1 MDAIRVCPNCQASIS
16 ETSEFCPQCGQKIEA
31 MPAQATPPAAQSAPP
46 AQSKKLK
53 KRWFVLGGGLILLAV
68 CACLAI
74 GGWFFGDQI
83 LEMAGIDLW
92 GMLPDSLPGLGSKTV
107 KGEYQPSEG
116 EASIQYSISKDG
128 VATFLDGERELTASI
143 TADKKASV
151 AWNNLTLD
159 GDGALTA
166 DEQAALEDFSEGEL
180 GEALLVL
187 PFNLACKQGADRPT
201 AEQMAALLVPLQ
213 MHLKYA
219 VTDRW
224 AEVQRLVEMSDCPQ
238 VIAGS
243 AQNADDEEPPL
254 FEVSPSSSVPFVMG
268 YFPFDEKG
276 SVEAE
281 PGAEPSDENSS
292 LNTPALNG
300 SAKPASICAPA
311 ASLTNAFLQPF
322 MVAADDDDD
331 DDDDDGDDGDDDDDD
346 DDGEGENG
354 KLITHPVN
362 ELGDCSAK
370 CRGACGM
377 DCTTT
382 NCTESTGERC
392 LVDKKTKKNTGYK
405 EPLII
410 YTCGVHTGCVWHD
423 GCYDACNEQYGC
435 DSWMAFYCMHGS
447 LSSCDEQACYDHG
460 VGNCQSWARGYGPFE
475 RQEVFQ
481 YSDLSNPIEPDLVTC
496 PIEVNLAVTPD
507 SVNKG
512 VMLQPYTFEWKVAS
526 ELPDFIEN
534 LTLEWDFG
542 GASTKD
548 NPSSGE
554 INLTREEAAAGGKIK
569 FAYNELG
576 SYDLTLKLIDNDRS
590 IELVTKTVPVVID
603 QMYDL
608 SGYWFIENGE
618 VISNNITCTGKDETD
633 PLLFPLLGT
642 LMGDFGSFTREAA
655 SGEYTWNLNAAKLP
669 PGTSPGDVIYNAKAV
684 QSADGVALTT
694 HSTFPQSSSS
704 SLPLSPQTKQA
715 AAGIGLAA
723 IPILPL
729 AWLGVRRK
737 SRALLAGALLLCLLA
752 AGCSGFIVMYGTVD
766 SQVTFKT
773 IEQTNNTQLGT
784 ITFNGGSAP
793 EGLYRLSD
801 GVAHYT
807 VDFTIGG
814 GVATIEGEE
823 VETSHCTG
831 TIDTKAT
838 GYVYQDLTVIFPEDD
853 DD

>member
-1 MDAIRVCPNCQASIS
+1 MDAIRICPNCQASIS
-16 ETSEFCPQCGQKIEA
+16 ETSEFCPQCGQKI
-31 MPAQATPPAAQSAPP
+31 QAASIQTAPQAVQSAPAAQP
-46 AQSKKLK
+46 KKLK

-68 CACLAI
+68 CACLAV

-92 GMLPDSLPGLGSKTV
+92 GNLPGLGGGTV
-107 KGEYQPSEG
+107 KGNYQASEG

-128 VATFLDGERELTASI
+128 VVTFSDGERELTASI
-143 TADKKASV
+143 TADKKANV
-151 AWNNLTLD
+151 VWNDMTLD

-166 DEQAALEDFSEGEL
+166 DEQAALKDFSDGEL

-187 PFNLACKQGADRPT
+187 PFNLACKQVADRPT
-201 AEQMAALLVPLQ
+201 PEQMAALLVPLQ
-213 MHLKYA
+213 MHLKYT

-224 AEVQRLVEMSDCPQ
+224 AEVQRLAAMSDCPQ

-254 FEVSPSSSVPFVMG
+254 FEVSPSSSVPFIMG

-281 PGAEPSDENSS
+281 SRTDSPGEGSS
-292 LNTPALNG
+292 LTAPALNG
-300 SAKPASICAPA
+300 SLKPASRCAPA

-322 MVAADDDDD
+322 VVFPQDDDDD
-331 DDDDDGDDGDDDDDD
+331 DS
-346 DDGEGENG
+346 GETKKQ

-362 ELGDCSAK
+362 ELGDCGAK
-370 CRGACGM
+370 CRGACGI

-382 NCTESTGERC
+382 NCTESNGERC

-410 YTCGVHTGCVWHD
+410 YTCGVHTGCIWHD

-435 DSWMAFYCMHGS
+435 DSWMATYCMHGS

-460 VGNCQSWARGYGPFE
+460 MIKCTKWAAGYGPFE

-496 PIEVNLAVTPD
+496 PIEVNLVVSPA

-512 VMLQPYTFEWKVAS
+512 VMMQPYTFEWKVND
-526 ELPDFIEN
+526 LPEFIEN
-534 LTLEWDFG
+534 VTLEWDFG

-554 INLTREEAAAGGKIK
+554 INLTREEAAAGGKLK

-590 IELVTKTVPVVID
+590 VEVGTKNIPLVID

-608 SGYWFIENGE
+608 SGYWYIENGE
-618 VISNNITCTGKDETD
+618 VINNNITCTQTGEGESNIQPKA
-633 PLLFPLLGT
+633 FPYLGSLVT
-642 LMGDFGSFTREAA
+642 NFGAFKRDAN
-655 SGEYTWNLNAAKLP
+655 SGEYTWNLDASKLP
-669 PGTSPGDVIYNAKAV
+669 PDAKPGDITFSAKAV
-684 QSADGVALTT
+684 QSEEGVTLTT
-694 HSTFPQSSSS
+694 KTVFPQSQSS
-704 SLPLSPQTKQA
+704 SLPLSPQTKQVA

-723 IPILPL
+723 LPIVPL
-729 AWLGVRRK
+729 TWMGVRRK
-737 SRALLAGALLLCLLA
+737 SRAMLAGALLLCLLV
-752 AGCSGFIVMYGTVD
+752 AGCSGFAFMHGVID

-773 IEQTNNTQLGT
+773 IEQTNNPQSAT
-784 ITFNGGSAP
+784 ISNESRSIP

-801 GVAHYT
+801 GVARYT
-807 VDFTIGG
+807 VDFTIGAG
-814 GVATIEGEE
+814 IASIE
-823 VETSHCTG
+823 ETKESSAYCTG
-831 TIDTKAT
+831 TIDVAAT
-838 GYVYQDLTVIFPEDD
+838 GYIYQNLTFIMQNDD
-853 DD
+853 D